1 MTKQEQS
8 KEYREALSFLHK
20 ELDRMNREGR
30 EGNYKNAVIL
40 AIQKLEEFDAKIN
53 SKI

>member
-1 MTKQEQS
+1 MTKQQQS
-8 KEYREALSFLHK
+8 KEYREAISFLHK
-20 ELDRMNREGR
+20 ELDRMNREGI

-53 SKI
+53 LKI